1 MQNRNSLK
9 LGQNYAYRN
18 PKLLYKCQIIVAGF
32 FLYTCRTVRRFSRYT
47 PCRHNVQ
54 FGCVQHVPQTPTH
67 VDGGTIDLVYTKSE
81 QTIEDMLV
89 DPPGAVSDHS
99 LIHWRVPLQTQP
111 PIVVQREVRRW
122 KSIDTD
128 AFRTALLTS
137 DLCDAGNRPSTSDEY
152 FDHYDRVLQALAD
165 EFAPVLRLGR

>member
-1 MQNRNSLK
+1 ML
-9 LGQNYAYRN
+9 A
-18 PKLLYKCQIIVAGF
+18 LYKCQIIVAGDF
-32 FLYTCRTVRRFSRYT
+32 NIHVEQCDDSAATRLADIMFS
-47 PCRHNVQ
+47 
-54 FGCVQHVPQTPTH
+54 FGCVQRVPQTPTH

-81 QTIEDMLV
+81 QMIEDMLV

-111 PIVVQREVRRW
+111 PIVVQWEVRRW

-137 DLCDAGNRPSTSDEY
+137 DL
-152 FDHYDRVLQALAD
+152 
-165 EFAPVLRLGR
+165 